1 MKITKIFALAGLLL
15 AFGIG
20 SAFAKKASNENKIKV
35 VTTIFPEYDWAR
47 EVIGEKVDDVELT
60 LLLNNGV
67 DLHSYQPSVKDIAK
81 IQDADIF
88 VYVGGES
95 DEWVDDVLKNVK
107 KPNQKVI
114 NLLEVLGDKVKAEEI
129 VEGMEHEHHHE
140 HDEHEH
146 DDDHDGDHHDEHEHH
161 HDHDEH
167 GHNEHEHGHDHEDE
181 EKDEHVW
188 LSLRFAKVLCGAIAD
203 ALCQADSKNAE
214 LYRKNLASYTAKL
227 DTLDAKYSEVVKA
240 AGKNTLLFGDRFP
253 FRYMVDDYGLK
264 YYAAFTGC
272 SAESEASFK
281 TIVFLS
287 EKVNELGLNSVCQIE
302 SGNGKIAKTIISN
315 SKNKKAKVLTFDS
328 LQSTT
333 AKQIKKG
340 ATYYGAMEKNLEVLK
355 EALK

>member
-1 MKITKIFALAGLLL
+1 MKKLL
-15 AFGIG
+15 AFVGLLFALGMG
-20 SAFAKKASNENKIKV
+20 SAFAKKTSDENKVKV
-35 VTTIFPEYDWAR
+35 VTTIFPEYDWVK
-47 EVIGEKVDDVELT
+47 EVVGEKADDVELT

-107 KPNQKVI
+107 SPNQKVI
-114 NLLEVLGDKVKAEEI
+114 NLLEVLGDRVKAEEI
-129 VEGMEHEHHHE
+129 VEGMEHEHHHG
-140 HDEHEH
+140 HDHDDDEHGH
-146 DDDHDGDHHDEHEHH
+146 DDHDGDHHDEHD

-167 GHNEHEHGHDHEDE
+167 EHEE
-181 EKDEHVW
+181 ELDEHVW
-188 LSLRFAKVLCGAIAD
+188 LSLKNAQILTNAICD

-214 LYRKNLASYTAKL
+214 IYRKNLVSYNKKL
-227 DTLDAKYSEVVKA
+227 ADLDAKYEASVKA
-240 AGKNTLLFGDRFP
+240 ASKNTLVFGDRFP
-253 FRYMVDDYGLK
+253 FRYLVDDYGLK
-264 YYAAFTGC
+264 YFAAFSGC

-302 SGNGKIAKTIISN
+302 SGNGKIAKTVISN
-315 SKNKKAKVLTFDS
+315 SKNKKAKVLTLDS

-340 ATYYGAMEKNLEVLK
+340 ATYLGAMEKNLEVLK
-355 EALK
+355 EALR